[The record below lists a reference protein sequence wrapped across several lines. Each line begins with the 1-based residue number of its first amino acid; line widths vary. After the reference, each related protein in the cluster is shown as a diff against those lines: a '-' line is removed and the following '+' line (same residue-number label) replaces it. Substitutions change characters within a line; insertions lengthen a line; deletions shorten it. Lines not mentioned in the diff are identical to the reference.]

1 MSMPKY
7 TIQLSKK
14 AEKDLVRL
22 TKRLG
27 VKSKA
32 EAVRK
37 ALNLLLYLLEER
49 KGGGKP
55 MVENA
60 KNNSRKEVVTI

>member
-1 MSMPKY
+1 MNMPHD

-14 AEKDLVRL
+14 AERDLVRL

-27 VKSKA
+27 VKSKGD
-32 EAVRK
+32 AVRK
-37 ALNLLLYLLEER
+37 ALNLLQYLLEEQ
-49 KGGGKP
+49 KGGGKL
-55 MVENA
+55 MVENT

>member
-1 MSMPKY
+1 M
-7 TIQLSKK
+7 
-14 AEKDLVRL
+14 RL

-55 MVENA
+55 LVENA

>member
-1 MSMPKY
+1 MPKY

-14 AEKDLVRL
+14 AEKDLVHL

-32 EAVRK
+32 DAVRK
-37 ALNLLLYLLEER
+37 ALNLLQYVLEEQ
-49 KGGGKP
+49 KGGGKL
-55 MVENA
+55 MVENT
-60 KNNSRKEVVTI
+60 KNNSRKEIVTI

>member
-37 ALNLLLYLLEER
+37 ALNLLLYLLEEQ
-49 KGGGKP
+49 KGGGKL